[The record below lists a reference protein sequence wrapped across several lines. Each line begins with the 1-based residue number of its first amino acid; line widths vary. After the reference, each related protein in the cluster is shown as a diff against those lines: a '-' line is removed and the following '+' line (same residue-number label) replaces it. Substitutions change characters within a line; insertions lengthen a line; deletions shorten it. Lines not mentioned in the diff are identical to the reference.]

1 MTESE
6 RAIKRDWS
14 DPHLL
19 AGRGAVVTLAAVAMI
34 AAGSFTDTIAFKST
48 LDLLLRAPSW
58 QSWGMAVG
66 ATLLALVAAM
76 NLGVSLAGRRRH
88 DADSP
93 LWMALASAA
102 VWLSLGAALFYVR
115 WTSAASASSTG
126 GFSTANSD
134 QSQHAH
140 QAHAA
145 ALFFGA
151 LFLISGIAA
160 AFEAGRLAN
169 PAFRAVQRSSAACE
183 SQEVVVARAAAEV
196 ERAKCAFDHQD
207 GELERDGLRRDHA
220 RSERIA
226 LAAEAANYGRVLMA
240 QLMQDPRKTGVTATG
255 PRSGPANEP
264 GDPGPTLRLTA

>member
-6 RAIKRDWS
+6 RKTKRDWS

-19 AGRGAVVTLAAVAMI
+19 AGRGLVVTLAVSAMI
-34 AAGSFTDTIAFKST
+34 GVGSFTDTIAFKST

-66 ATLLALVAAM
+66 ATLLALVGAM
-76 NLGVSLAGRRRH
+76 NLGVALAGRRRH

-93 LWMALASAA
+93 LWMALASAS
-102 VWLSLGAALFYVR
+102 VWVSLGAVLFYVR
-115 WTSAASASSTG
+115 WTSAASTSDAL
-126 GFSTANSD
+126 GFSAVASD
-134 QSQHAH
+134 QSQHNH
-140 QAHAA
+140 QAHAG

-160 AFEAGRLAN
+160 ALEAGRLAN
-169 PAFRAVQRSSAACE
+169 PAFRAFRRSSAACE
-183 SQEVVVARAAAEV
+183 SQEAVVARAAAEA
-196 ERAKCAFDHQD
+196 ERAKCAVEHQN
-207 GELERDGLRRDHA
+207 GEHERDELRRDHA

-226 LAAEAANYGRVLMA
+226 LAGEAANYARVLMA
-240 QLMQDPRKTGVTATG
+240 QLMQDPRKTGVTAFG
-255 PRSGPANEP
+255 PHSGPTDDP